1 MKHLI
6 LPMYLLLLVMKAILK
21 WLKTVNI
28 LEFSRTRES
37 PIIFESRP
45 NPTPSLTPAL

>member
-6 LPMYLLLLVMKAILK
+6 LTNVPPFISNESYIKMV
-21 WLKTVNI
+21 KTVNI

-37 PIIFESRP
+37 LIMFESP
-45 NPTPSLTPAL
+45 HNPAPSLTPAL